1 MLESLESLRP
11 HYVSRECIPA
21 IYHPLTKEIN
31 SLDGTLCGVECF
43 PELELV
49 PSRSNIVTQLKKL
62 VAIKLIPPIHNFKG
76 LHYIIASPPVLQGLP
91 VKLN

>member
-11 HYVSRECIPA
+11 HCISRERIPA

-31 SLDGTLCGVECF
+31 SLDGTLCGIEYF

-49 PSRSNIVTQLKKL
+49 PSCSNIVTQLEKL
-62 VAIKLIPPIHNFKG
+62 VAIELIPSSHNFKG
-76 LHYIIASPPVLQGLP
+76 LHYIIASSPVLQ
-91 VKLN
+91 KL